1 MDTVNNQEFAKI
13 EIQLVAVNK
22 AMNTLVEAETST
34 LYGAYRE
41 FAGSLNILFA
51 ELGLGNWYDKS
62 NEKHKIV
69 VKIKT
74 NLYSKLKAQNHK
86 NPTMVWKRVKGH
98 ALKLENP
105 VVEGD
110 AEGEDVEGDA
120 EGSERGP
127 RENRDPIT
135 RNTEELLKLYKFNSN
150 LEDIPRKV
158 LEANK
163 HILAALEA
171 LGLNLENLEA

>member
-1 MDTVNNQEFAKI
+1 METVNTQ
-13 EIQLVAVNK
+13 VNPQVEAAIK
-22 AMNTLVEAETST
+22 AAYAAMNTLVEAETSK
-34 LYGAYRE
+34 LYGAYKE
-41 FAGSLNILFA
+41 FAASLNTMFA
-51 ELGLGNWYDKS
+51 ELGLARWYDKA
-62 NEKHKIV
+62 NEKDKRV
-69 VKIKT
+69 LKVRSD
-74 NLYSKLKAQNHK
+74 LYAKLKAEDHP
-86 NPTMVWKRVKGH
+86 NPTMVFKRVKGH

-105 VVEGD
+105 TIEG
-110 AEGEDVEGDA
+110 DVEGEGEGEG

-127 RENRDPIT
+127 RENRDPVT

>member
-1 MDTVNNQEFAKI
+1 MDTVNTQ
-13 EIQLVAVNK
+13 VNPQVEAAIK
-22 AMNTLVEAETST
+22 AAYAAMATLVEAETSK
-34 LYGAYRE
+34 LYGAYKE
-41 FAGSLNILFA
+41 FAASLNTMFA
-51 ELGLGNWYDKS
+51 ELGLARWYDKA
-62 NEKHKIV
+62 NEKDKRV
-69 VKIKT
+69 LRVRSD
-74 NLYSKLKAQNHK
+74 LYAKLKAENHP
-86 NPTMVWKRVKGH
+86 NPTMVFKRVKGH

-105 VVEGD
+105 VAEGD
-110 AEGEDVEGDA
+110 AEGEDAEGDA

-127 RENRDPIT
+127 RENRDPVT